1 MNIGCFKKFS
11 GLLDLRGSDYID
23 KVYTL
28 TADSEF
34 LIDQNLKITALKAY
48 HDELITK
55 KYSVGIRFDFLDDK
69 KTIIL
74 TSDTGLFPHKKKDGE
89 TVANHKGEEI
99 WKTYKIDEKQ
109 KINLLITHIG
119 SMKEN
124 ELKADI
130 DTKPEIVYYANHLG
144 IIGTSRVIS
153 AIKPKLAIVSEFGEE
168 LKDFQEELIE
178 IIDKIVKDIIPDEE
192 TRIVPGDTSLIYDI
206 KDEKFYCILN
216 QNFQPIQDIN
226 FSLQDQEPLKKFY
239 YYDTTHDKQDKVGTK
254 AVAFEKALNKRKG
267 IYFKK

>member
-23 KVYTL
+23 NVYTL
-28 TADSEF
+28 TVDSKFKLGED
-34 LIDQNLKITALKAY
+34 LEITTLKAY
-48 HDELITK
+48 HDELISK
-55 KYSVGIRFDFLDDK
+55 KYSTGIRFNFLKDK
-69 KTIIL
+69 KTILL
-74 TSDTGLFPHKKKDGE
+74 TSDTGLFPHKKKDGK
-89 TVANHKGEEI
+89 TVADHKGEEI
-99 WKTYKIDEKQ
+99 WKTYKIDG

-168 LKDFQEELIE
+168 LKDFQEDLIE
-178 IIDKIVKDIIPDEE
+178 IINEIVKDIIPDEK
-192 TRIVPGDTSLIYDI
+192 TKIVPGDTSFIYDI

-216 QNFQPIQDIN
+216 QNFQPILDID
-226 FSLQDQEPLKKFY
+226 FSLQDHETLKKFY
-239 YYDTTHDKQDKVGTK
+239 YYSASHKRKDKVGPK
-254 AVAFEKALNKRKG
+254 AKEFETNLGKRKG